1 MKLNNKQKIII
12 YITTLFI
19 LLVSI
24 YSKKYIIPAYKA
36 NEYKNVNVINN
47 QVKIY

>member
-1 MKLNNKQKIII
+1 MKLNNKQKTIL

-19 LLVSI
+19 LLMSI
-24 YSKKYIIPAYKA
+24 YSKKYIIPTYKN
-36 NEYKNVNVINN
+36 NEYRDIKVINN